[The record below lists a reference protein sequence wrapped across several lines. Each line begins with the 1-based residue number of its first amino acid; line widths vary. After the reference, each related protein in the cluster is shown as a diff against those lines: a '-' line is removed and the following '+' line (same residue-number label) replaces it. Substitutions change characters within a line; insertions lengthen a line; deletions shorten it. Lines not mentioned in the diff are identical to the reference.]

1 MSNFRMIKET
11 PNPPKTDDVSP
22 YESLDSKKLNDAAE
36 RALDHYLNPAAL
48 KSPAIRKPSTMFVI
62 APDIK
67 DEDLLAHTCESLA
80 QASVMASD
88 FADHLEGPYRHK
100 AMAIQQI
107 VMLAELAANRM
118 LDNVAVPKPAPHC

>member
-1 MSNFRMIKET
+1 MFKET
-11 PNPPKTDDVSP
+11 PNPPQTDDVSP
-22 YESLDSKKLNDAAE
+22 YESLDSKKLNEAAE

-80 QASVMASD
+80 QASVMAGD
-88 FADHLEGPYRHK
+88 FAGYLEGPHRNT

-118 LDNVAVPKPAPHC
+118 MDNLELPKPTPHR

>member
-1 MSNFRMIKET
+1 MIKET
-11 PNPPKTDDVSP
+11 PNPPKADDVSL
-22 YESLDSKKLNDAAE
+22 YESADSKKFNDAAE

-48 KSPAIRKPSTMFVI
+48 KSPANRKPSTLFLV

-67 DEDLLAHTCESLA
+67 DEDLLV

-88 FADHLEGPYRHK
+88 FAGYLEGPQRHT

-107 VMLAELAANRM
+107 VMLAELAVNRM
-118 LDNVAVPKPAPHC
+118 LDNVEAPKPSPHR